1 MGCDP
6 ELPGAGPKHRTHQLL
21 AGPARRAS
29 LAARWSR
36 FGSSTALAT
45 IALLAAFTSSTRAQT
60 SDWTGQFSSD
70 WFLSENW
77 VGGVPQQ
84 ARDANINTVTPN
96 STVVA
101 SPGAIARNLSVG
113 SNGTGTLTILA
124 GGTVANSLGTVG
136 NLPGGLGTA
145 TVTGAGSN
153 WSNAGS
159 VVVGGQGTGT
169 LTIQDG
175 GAVTSGGGSV
185 GLAVGSNGTVTVTG
199 TGSSWTNGVSGG
211 LNIGSFGTGTLTIA
225 NGGRVFNIAA
235 DDVANIGNGPG
246 SQGAVTVTGPDST
259 WINNRRLNIGNLG
272 TGTLTI
278 ADGGVVAAPTVV
290 IAAIIGSTG
299 TLNIG
304 AGAGNPAPAP
314 GTLNAPSLAFGL
326 GTGTLNFNHT
336 SESYV
341 FATAISGNGTVNVLA
356 GATALTGANTYSGA
370 TNVTGG
376 TLRAGGL
383 NTFSPSSAV
392 TVASGGTLDLNGFS
406 HTVPSVVNA
415 GLVSMGTGTAP
426 GTLLTTP
433 SYTGSGGTIGL
444 NTFLGTDGSPSDRL
458 VINGGSATGSSL
470 ITVANAGGAGE
481 LTTGNG
487 IQVVSAV
494 NGGTTVPGAFAL
506 GGVAAA
512 GAYEYLLF
520 QGGVTPATE
529 NDWFLRN
536 QLIPTPPG
544 VTPPVGP
551 TPPGVI
557 PPGVTAPDTP
567 IPLFRPEAA
576 IYTLLP
582 GVARQLGLATLGTF
596 HERQGDQALLLGSG
610 ALPGAWGRI
619 FGRHA
624 EERRSG
630 LLSPEMK
637 GNIGGFQAGQD
648 LLGWDYDGHRD
659 RLGLFLGFARAD
671 LDARG
676 FALAQQR
683 ALVGKLTM
691 DATSLGAYWT
701 HVGPSRWYVDAVLL
715 ASWFNGDPR
724 STRGIGLSADGTGL
738 TGSLEAGYP
747 IQIGAGLALEPQ
759 AQLIWQSISFGTE
772 RDRFSAVRFAPDD
785 ALTGRIGARLTGDWA
800 LGGMTLK
807 PYLLANLWRTFSGS
821 DTATFNATSIATG
834 FGYSSLE
841 LGGGVTA
848 QVTPGVGVYAAASY
862 TSNLGGDH
870 RRGIKGNLGLRVTW

>member
-1 MGCDP
+1 M
-6 ELPGAGPKHRTHQLL
+6 
-21 AGPARRAS
+21 
-29 LAARWSR
+29 
-36 FGSSTALAT
+36 
-45 IALLAAFTSSTRAQT
+45 
-60 SDWTGQFSSD
+60 
-70 WFLSENW
+70 
-77 VGGVPQQ
+77 
-84 ARDANINTVTPN
+84 AN
-96 STVVA
+96 
-101 SPGAIARNLSVG
+101 NLSVG
-113 SNGTGTLTILA
+113 ANGTGTLTIQN
-124 GGTVANSLGTVG
+124 GGTLTNELGTIG
-136 NLPGGLGTA
+136 NLSGGVGTVIVTGPGSSWTNIDPLVVGGLGT
-145 TVTGAGSN
+145 
-153 WSNAGS
+153 
-159 VVVGGQGTGT
+159 GT
-169 LTIQDG
+169 LIIQDG
-175 GAVTSGGGSV
+175 GTAQDGTAASSAGGSI
-185 GLAVGSNGTVTVTG
+185 GQSAGSTGTVTVTG
-199 TGSSWTNGVSGG
+199 RGSSWINGPQGG

-225 NGGRVFNIAA
+225 NGGTVLDITPL
-235 DDVANIGNGPG
+235 VTNIGNGAG
-246 SQGAVTVTGPDST
+246 SRGTVTVTGAGSFWSD
-259 WINNRRLNIGNLG
+259 IAGIRIGNLG
-272 TGTLTI
+272 TGALTI
-278 ADGGVVAAPTVV
+278 ADGGVVAAPSVV
-290 IAAIIGSTG
+290 IAANTGSTG

-304 AGAGNPAPAP
+304 AGAGNPAAAP
-314 GTLNAPSLAFGL
+314 GTVRAPSVAFGV
-326 GTGTLNFNHT
+326 GTGTVNFNHT
-336 SESYV
+336 SSDYA
-341 FATAISGNGTVNVLA
+341 FASAISGNGTVNVLA
-356 GATALTGANTYSGA
+356 GTTTLTAANSYGGA

-383 NTFSPSSAV
+383 NALSPNSAM

-406 HTVPSVVNA
+406 HVIPSVANA
-415 GLVSMGTGTAP
+415 GLVSMGTDTAP

-444 NTFLGTDGSPSDRL
+444 NTVLGTDGSPSDRL
-458 VINGGSATGSSL
+458 VINGGSATGNSL
-470 ITVANAGGAGE
+470 ITVTNAGGTGE

-494 NGGTTVPGAFAL
+494 NGGTTDPGAFAL
-506 GGVAAA
+506 GGVVAA

-520 QGGVTPATE
+520 QGGVTPGTE

-536 QLIPTPPG
+536 QFLPTPPG

-551 TPPGVI
+551 A
-557 PPGVTAPDTP
+557 PPGVTPPGSP

-576 IYTLLP
+576 LYTLLP

-610 ALPGAWGRI
+610 ALPGAWGRV
-619 FGRHA
+619 FGRRA

-637 GNIGGFQAGQD
+637 GNLGGFQAGQD
-648 LLGWDYDGHRD
+648 LFGWDYDGHRD
-659 RLGLFLGFARAD
+659 RLGLFLGFASAD

-701 HVGPSRWYVDAVLL
+701 HIGPSRWYVNAVLL
-715 ASWFNGDPR
+715 ASWFDGDPR
-724 STRGIGLSADGTGL
+724 STRGIGMSADGAGL

-759 AQLIWQSISFGTE
+759 AQLIWQSVSFGTE
-772 RDRFSAVRFAPDD
+772 RDRFSAVRFSPDD

-821 DTATFNATSIATG
+821 DTATFNVTPIATG

-841 LGGGVTA
+841 LGGGVAA
-848 QVTPGVGVYAAASY
+848 QVMPNVGVYAAASY
-862 TSNLGGDH
+862 TSNIGGDH